1 MMEQHMGVWLWHGRG
16 HSSSEATLY
25 PLLVG
30 FNALGGGA
38 APLFVTLA
46 GAGTSLFVHK
56 RAQGADRT
64 LVQRGLVLM
73 LFGLLLNYLTPS
85 WFSLGSWFVLHM
97 MGFAIA
103 TAPLWRRLST
113 RWLLALS
120 LAVIFTTVAWQQ
132 GFATPIVSTNAFMS
146 STTRPWGALRL
157 MAAEGHFPVFPWLSM
172 FLLGMVIGRWIIADR
187 LDHLLKWL
195 GVVILIACT
204 LILGKTL
211 AGQGLFE
218 LTRGTWPHRLFGLR
232 LGFYPATPAIM
243 LILQSVVL
251 VLVWLALTLERRRPE
266 SLTGRSLAVSFG
278 RASLTLLLVH
288 VVLFR
293 EVSRPIGL
301 WRGVSAGMALSII
314 GGWIL
319 VTAWL
324 AQRWQRI
331 GYRYGAEWLLRK
343 LAG

>member
-1 MMEQHMGVWLWHGRG
+1 MGVWLWHGRG
-16 HSSSEATLY
+16 HSTSEASVY

-56 RAQGADRT
+56 RTKGADRT

-113 RWLLALS
+113 RWLLTLS
-120 LAVIFTTVAWQQ
+120 LAVIFLTVAWQQ
-132 GFATPIVSTNAFMS
+132 AFATPIVSTNAFMS
-146 STTRPWGALRL
+146 STARPWGALRL

-172 FLLGMVIGRWIIADR
+172 FLLGMVVGRWVIADR
-187 LDHLLKWL
+187 LDNLLKWL
-195 GVVILIACT
+195 AVTVGIACT
-204 LILGKTL
+204 LIIGKAL
-211 AGQGLFE
+211 AGHGLFE
-218 LTRGTWPHRLFGLR
+218 LTRTTALYRLFGLR

-251 VLVWLALTLERRRPE
+251 VLVWLALRFERWRPNN
-266 SLTGRSLAVSFG
+266 LTGRSLVVCFG

-293 EVSRPIGL
+293 EVSRPLGL
-301 WRGVSAGMALSII
+301 WRGVSASMALSII
-314 GGWIL
+314 AGWIL
-319 VTAWL
+319 ITAWL

-331 GYRYGAEWLLRK
+331 SYRYGAEWLLRK